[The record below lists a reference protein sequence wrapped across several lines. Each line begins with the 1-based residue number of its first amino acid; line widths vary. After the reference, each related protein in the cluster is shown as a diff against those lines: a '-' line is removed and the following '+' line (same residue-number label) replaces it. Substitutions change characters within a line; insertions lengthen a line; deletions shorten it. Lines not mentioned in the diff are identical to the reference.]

1 MTMTKIKLGDG
12 QTADVTDVADVDL
25 DAEEIHVGGRRLAE
39 SEAADLAR
47 RILAKHA
54 GARGGRPSLGAKG
67 PSPRVAF
74 RVPRELR
81 TKVEERAAR
90 EGKRVS
96 EIAREAL
103 EKYLAS

>member
-1 MTMTKIKLGDG
+1 MTKIKLGDG
-12 QTADVTDVADVDL
+12 QTADVTEVSDIDL
-25 DAEEIHVGGRRLAE
+25 DTEEVHVGGRRLTE
-39 SEAADLAR
+39 DEAADLAR

-74 RVPRELR
+74 RVPPELR

>member
-1 MTMTKIKLGDG
+1 MTKIKLGDG
-12 QTADVTDVADVDL
+12 QTADVTEVSDVDL
-25 DAEEIHVGGRRLAE
+25 GAEEIRVGGRRVTE
-39 SEAADLAR
+39 DEAADLAR

-54 GARGGRPSLGAKG
+54 GARGGRPSLGPKG
-67 PSPRVAF
+67 PSPQVAF
-74 RVPRELR
+74 RVPPELR
-81 TKVEERAAR
+81 AKAEERAAR

>member
-1 MTMTKIKLGDG
+1 MTKIKLGDG
-12 QTADVTDVADVDL
+12 KTADVTEVSDVDL
-25 DAEEIHVGGRRLAE
+25 DAEEIRVGGRRVTE
-39 SEAADLAR
+39 DEAADLAR

-54 GARGGRPSLGAKG
+54 GARGGRPSLGPKG
-67 PSPRVAF
+67 PSPQVAF
-74 RVPRELR
+74 RVPPELR
-81 TKVEERAAR
+81 AKAEERAAR